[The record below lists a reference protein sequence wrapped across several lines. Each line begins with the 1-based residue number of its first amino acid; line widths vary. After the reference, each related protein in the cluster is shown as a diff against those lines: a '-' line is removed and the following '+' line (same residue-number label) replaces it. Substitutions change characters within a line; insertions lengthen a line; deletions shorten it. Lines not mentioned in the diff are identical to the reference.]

1 VKTLRVEVTETVAA
15 RLAFLARRRK
25 TKRSVIAREAS
36 ALYLSSQ
43 EPTSRDSF
51 LGLARDLVGCV
62 SGPTD
67 LSVGKKHRKGYGR

>member
-1 VKTLRVEVTETVAA
+1 
-15 RLAFLARRRK
+15 
-25 TKRSVIAREAS
+25 VIAREAF